1 MQHCAPTLR
10 LARFLFVEY
19 RMMRQ
24 YELVERVQKYKPDA
38 NEALL
43 NKAYVYAMQKH
54 GQQKR
59 ANGDPYI
66 SHPLEVAA
74 ILTEMHL
81 DESTI
86 AVALLHDTI
95 EDTTATRAEIDE
107 LFGEDIGRLVEGLTK
122 LKKLD
127 LVTRKAKQAE
137 NLRKLLL
144 AISDDVRVL
153 LVKLADRLHN
163 MRTMEYMPA
172 DKRSRISEETMEIY
186 APLAG
191 RMGMQDM
198 RDELEDLS
206 FRYLNPEAY
215 GTVTNRLQ
223 ELETRNEGLIKKIE
237 DELRELLVANGLV
250 GANVKGRQKKPYSVF
265 RKMQS
270 KSLSFEQLSDVYGF
284 RILVDDIPSCYRA
297 LGVVHTR
304 WRVVPGRFKDYI
316 STPKQ
321 NDYRSIHTTIV
332 GPSRQRIELQIR
344 TKRMHEIAEFGIA
357 AHALYKDGENGEG
370 DLLSPESNAYSWL
383 RHTIES
389 LAEGDSPEEFLEH
402 TKLELFQDQV
412 FCFTPKGKLIALPR
426 GATPI
431 DFAYAVHTNIGDTTV
446 GAKINGRIMPLVT
459 RLNSGDEVEII
470 RSGVQVPPAAWEE
483 VVVTGKARSAIR
495 RATRM
500 AIRKQYSGLGYRIL
514 ERTFERAGKAFSREA
529 LKPVLHRLA
538 QKDVEDAIAAVGRG
552 EVSSL
557 DVLRAVFP
565 DYQDERVTVKMT
577 GDDGWF
583 NMRSASGMV
592 FKIPGKSRSVLE
604 DDGAAEMLDGP
615 DPLPIRGLS
624 GNVDVHF
631 GAAGAVPGDRIVGI
645 MEKGKGITIYPIQA
659 PALQRFDDEP
669 ERWIDVRWDLDEANK
684 SRFMARVMIN
694 ALNEPG
700 TLASVAQSIATLDV
714 NIRGLNM
721 VRIGTDFSELAL
733 DVEVWD
739 LRQLN
744 QLLSQL
750 KDLDCVSTVT
760 RAFD

>member
-1 MQHCAPTLR
+1 
-10 LARFLFVEY
+10 
-19 RMMRQ
+19 
-24 YELVERVQKYKPDA
+24 
-38 NEALL
+38 
-43 NKAYVYAMQKH
+43 
-54 GQQKR
+54 
-59 ANGDPYI
+59 
-66 SHPLEVAA
+66 
-74 ILTEMHL
+74 
-81 DESTI
+81 
-86 AVALLHDTI
+86 
-95 EDTTATRAEIDE
+95 
-107 LFGEDIGRLVEGLTK
+107 
-122 LKKLD
+122 
-127 LVTRKAKQAE
+127 
-137 NLRKLLL
+137 
-144 AISDDVRVL
+144 
-153 LVKLADRLHN
+153 

-215 GTVTNRLQ
+215 ETVTNRLQ
-223 ELETRNEGLIKKIE
+223 ELETSNEGLIKKIE
-237 DELRELLVANGLV
+237 DELRELLVASGLL

-297 LGVVHTR
+297 LGIVHTR

-459 RLNSGDEVEII
+459 RLNNGDEVEII

-557 DVLRAVFP
+557 DVLRAVYP

>member
-1 MQHCAPTLR
+1 
-10 LARFLFVEY
+10 
-19 RMMRQ
+19 MMRQ

-59 ANGDPYI
+59 ASGDPYI

-74 ILTEMHL
+74 ILTDMHL

-127 LVTRKAKQAE
+127 LVTKKAKQAE

-163 MRTMEYMPA
+163 MRTLEHMA
-172 DKRSRISEETMEIY
+172 QDKRARISEETMEIY

-198 RDELEDLS
+198 REELEELS
-206 FRYLNPEAY
+206 FRYMNPEAY
-215 GTVTNRLQ
+215 ETVTKRLE
-223 ELETRNEGLIKKIE
+223 ELSTRNEGLIKKIE
-237 DELRELLVANGLV
+237 DELQELLVANGLIH
-250 GANVKGRQKKPYSVF
+250 ARVKGRQKKSYSVF

-284 RILVDDIPSCYRA
+284 RLVVDDVPGCYRA
-297 LGVVHTR
+297 LGIVHTR

-344 TKRMHEIAEFGIA
+344 TQRMHEIAEYGIA
-357 AHALYKDGENGEG
+357 AHALYKDGEGGGPGE
-370 DLLSPESNAYSWL
+370 LLSRESNAYSWL
-383 RHTIES
+383 RHTIEA
-389 LAEGDSPEEFLEH
+389 LAEGDNPEEFLEH

-459 RLNSGDEVEII
+459 RLNNGDEVEII
-470 RSGVQVPPAAWEE
+470 RSGVQVPPAAWEQI
-483 VVVTGKARSAIR
+483 VVTGKARAAIR

-500 AIRKQYSGLGYRIL
+500 AIRKQYAGLGHRIL
-514 ERTFERAGKAFSREA
+514 ERTFERAGKAFSREN
-529 LKPVLHRLA
+529 LKPALHRLG
-538 QKDVEDAIAAVGRG
+538 QKEVEDAIAAVGRG
-552 EVSSL
+552 ELSSL
-557 DVLRAVFP
+557 DVLRAVYP
-565 DYQDERVTVKMT
+565 DYQDERITVKQT
-577 GDDGWF
+577 ADDGWF

-592 FKIPGKSRSVLE
+592 FKIPGKSKAALE
-604 DDGAAEMLDGP
+604 EGSAEGTDGP

-624 GNVDVHF
+624 GNVEVHF
-631 GAAGAVPGDRIVGI
+631 SPSGAVPGDRIVGI
-645 MEKGKGITIYPIQA
+645 MEEGKGIIIYPIQS
-659 PALQRFDDEP
+659 PKLQSFDEQP

-684 SRFMARVMIN
+684 SRFFAKLAIT

-700 TLASVAQSIATLDV
+700 TLATVSRIIAGLDI
-714 NIRGLNM
+714 NIRGM
-721 VRIGTDFSELAL
+721 SMGRVAADFSEMLI

-744 QLLSQL
+744 QLLAQL
-750 KDLDCVSTVT
+750 KDFDSISTVK
-760 RAFD
+760 RLYD

>member
-1 MQHCAPTLR
+1 
-10 LARFLFVEY
+10 
-19 RMMRQ
+19 
-24 YELVERVQKYKPDA
+24 VQKYKPDA

-59 ANGDPYI
+59 ASGDPYI

-74 ILTEMHL
+74 ILTDMRL

-122 LKKLD
+122 LKRLD
-127 LVTRKAKQAE
+127 LVTKKAKQAE

-163 MRTMEYMPA
+163 MRTLEHMSPE
-172 DKRSRISEETMEIY
+172 KRARISEETMDIY

-206 FRYLNPEAY
+206 FRYMNPEAY
-215 GTVTNRLQ
+215 ETVTNRLA
-223 ELETRNEGLIKKIE
+223 ELSARNEGLITKIE
-237 DELRELLVANGLV
+237 DELRDLLVANGLV
-250 GANVKGRQKKPYSVF
+250 DAMVKGRQKKPYSVF

-284 RILVDDIPSCYRA
+284 RIIVADIPSCYRA
-297 LGVVHTR
+297 LGIVHTR

-316 STPKQ
+316 SNPKQ

-344 TKRMHEIAEFGIA
+344 TKRMHEIAEYGIA
-357 AHALYKDGENGEG
+357 AHALYKDKEG
-370 DLLSPESNAYSWL
+370 IEGSDLLSKESNAYSWL
-383 RHTIES
+383 RHTIEA
-389 LAEGDSPEEFLEH
+389 LAEGDNPEEFLEH

-459 RLNSGDEVEII
+459 RLNNGDEVEII

-483 VVVTGKARSAIR
+483 IVVTGKARSAIR
-495 RATRM
+495 RATRT
-500 AIRKQYSGLGYRIL
+500 AIRKQYAGLGHRIL
-514 ERTFERAGKAFSREA
+514 ERTFERAGKIFSRDS
-529 LKPVLHRLA
+529 LKPALHRLG

-552 EVSSL
+552 ELSSL
-557 DVLRAVFP
+557 DVLRAVYP
-565 DYQDERVTVKMT
+565 DYKDERVTVKPA
-577 GDDGWF
+577 DEGWF
-583 NMRSASGMV
+583 NMRSASGMI
-592 FKIPGKSRSVLE
+592 FKIPDRRKSGLDE
-604 DDGAAEMLDGP
+604 AEPGP
-615 DPLPIRGLS
+615 QPLPIRGLS
-624 GNVDVHF
+624 GNLEVHF
-631 GAAGAVPGDRIVGI
+631 APSGAVPGDRIVGI
-645 MEKGKGITIYPIQA
+645 MEKDKGITIYPIQA
-659 PALQRFDDEP
+659 AALQHFDEQP

-684 SRFMARVMIN
+684 SRFMARIAIN

-700 TLASVAQSIATLDV
+700 TLATVAQTISRLDI
-714 NIRGLNM
+714 NIRSLDM
-721 VRIGTDFSELAL
+721 VRVATDFSEMII

-744 QLLSQL
+744 QLLIQL
-750 KDLDCVSTVT
+750 KDLDCVSTI
-760 RAFD
+760 RRLYD